1 MSRIKK
7 SLFGVVIVIM
17 AVGLSGCGTSTQ
29 EPTVQPTEGAGL
41 ANPASVYCEGLGY
54 QLELR
59 NDESGTYGMCI
70 FPDGSE
76 CDEWD
81 FLAGRCG
88 QEHSYCVQQGYVLES
103 EEGSNIAKC
112 VFPDGSSC
120 MELEYFEGQCG
131 PDGN

>member
-1 MSRIKK
+1 MFEHK
-7 SLFGVVIVIM
+7 SGITTVVLII
-17 AVGLSGCGTSTQ
+17 VGLSLVGCGKTTTTP
-29 EPTVQPTEGAGL
+29 EEQPNSGL

-59 NDESGTYGMCI
+59 SDDKGSFGICV

-81 FLAGRCG
+81 FLSGRCG
-88 QEHSYCVQQGYVLES
+88 QEYSYCVQQGYVLEV
-103 EEGSNIAKC
+103 EEEANIGKC

-120 MELEYFEGQCG
+120 RELDFFEGLCEPG
-131 PDGN
+131 G